1 MELQKNWKKNEKSFN
16 RTMERKILP
25 VILLKEE
32 NADKDENC
40 CLMLNYTIELNFAQ
54 QKNKIV

>member
-1 MELQKNWKKNEKSFN
+1 
-16 RTMERKILP
+16 MERKILP

-40 CLMLNYTIELNFAQ
+40 CLMLNYTIELNFPQ